1 MHKGVDLNTD
11 APPDLDALL
20 LESNSSLDL
29 EEARLVRA
37 RKELPDV
44 ANRFDPLLNDLCRG
58 LADNSTNVIELV
70 QHSGRELF
78 EQSISSSNRSN
89 SIVDDRPLYWS
100 RLLGLVVIRRILSRR
115 PNTASETVSDACT
128 LFEQESRVRKC
139 GAMAQSQSD
148 KKPIFLSCFDPFTL
162 DSNLAQSN
170 PSAVITLSLG
180 RESIDGHPISVAVFP
195 VRYDDFD
202 AGIVES
208 IFEPVFLNRYCLA
221 LTISM
226 GRDRFDLERFPGRRR
241 SSSAP
246 DNRQRVGLVDNKP
259 VPCTD
264 GPEFLEFS
272 LPARS
277 MSMVK
282 GDWQVLDNRHVS
294 TEENGDFDASSL
306 EEVAGQTAVNGSGGG
321 FLSNEIAYR
330 TLLLQKRL
338 NRQFPLGHLH
348 VPRISDYDPQTL
360 SNMTTQTRALIV
372 AALESI

>member
-1 MHKGVDLNTD
+1 MNTD
-11 APPDLDALL
+11 ATPDLDALL
-20 LESNSSLDL
+20 LESSSSLDL

-37 RKELPDV
+37 RKVLPDI
-44 ANRFDPLLNDLCRG
+44 ANRFDPLVNDLCLG
-58 LADNSTNVIELV
+58 LADSSTNVRELV
-70 QHSGRELF
+70 RQFGRELF
-78 EQSISSSNRSN
+78 EQSISPSNRSN

-100 RLLGLVVIRRILSRR
+100 RLLGLVVIRQLLSRR
-115 PNTASETVSDACT
+115 PNMTTKMVFEARK
-128 LFEQESRVRKC
+128 LFEHESRVR
-139 GAMAQSQSD
+139 QSGTTERPQTD
-148 KKPIFLSCFDPFTL
+148 KQPIFLSCFDPFTL

-170 PSAVITLSLG
+170 PSAVIALSLSH
-180 RESIDGHPISVAVFP
+180 ETICGHPVSVAIFP

-202 AGIVES
+202 EWIVES
-208 IFEPVFLNRYCLA
+208 IFEPHFLNQECLV

-246 DNRQRVGLVDNKP
+246 DNRRRIGPVDNNP
-259 VPCTD
+259 TPCMD

-272 LPARS
+272 LPAS
-277 MSMVK
+277 LMSMVK
-282 GDWQVLDNRHVS
+282 GDWRVLDNRHVS

-306 EEVAGQTAVNGSGGG
+306 EEITGQTAVNGSGGG

-348 VPRISDYDPQTL
+348 VPRISDYDPKTL
-360 SNMTTQTRALIV
+360 SNMTTQTRSLIV
-372 AALESI
+372 AALEST